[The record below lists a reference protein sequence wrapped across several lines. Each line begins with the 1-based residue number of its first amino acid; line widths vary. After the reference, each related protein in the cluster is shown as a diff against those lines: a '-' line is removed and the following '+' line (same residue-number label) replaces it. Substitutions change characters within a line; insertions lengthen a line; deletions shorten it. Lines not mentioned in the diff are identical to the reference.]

1 MFISNEELIE
11 INSHAKKCV
20 LKSIDNI
27 LYLKDT
33 IKIDLFGY
41 LLNKYQELSDIY
53 VGFKN
58 TNGDEYVGDFCFY
71 KYGNRSH
78 EGLIIVNKTD
88 ISFLIDDL
96 MFTNETLKDFIL
108 LMKNMKGGRDFQF
121 NYTNAYFGSYK
132 FRSHMDSQ
140 SITMRAL
147 PANAN
152 GFKKQHFPI
161 KELLK
166 IKNETSYYSTVNEM
180 NISQIEEA
188 KKLYKQEIN
197 ELIKKCQIEKQ
208 ITHDITTNINLE
220 TGEFYFST
228 NLSMLPSHRIEIL
241 NYIYKNFDKL
251 NTPLYRSI
259 IKITEE
265 MMSKILEDDVVFIN
279 KDMVKSYIDLT
290 DMANI

>member
-11 INSHAKKCV
+11 INSHAKQCV
-20 LKSIDNI
+20 LKSVDNI
-27 LYLKDT
+27 LYLNDT

-41 LLNKYQELSDIY
+41 LLNKYPDLSDIY

-58 TNGDEYVGDFCFY
+58 TNGNEYMGNFCFY

-88 ISFLIDDL
+88 VSFLIDGL
-96 MFTNETLKDFIL
+96 IFTNETLKDFIL
-108 LMKNMKGGRDFQF
+108 LMKNMKGGRDFVF
-121 NYTNAYFGSYK
+121 NYTNAHFGSYK
-132 FRSHMDSQ
+132 LRSQMDSQ
-140 SITMRAL
+140 SIRMRAL
-147 PANAN
+147 SANVH
-152 GFKKQHFPI
+152 GFKPQHFNM
-161 KELLK
+161 KEHLI
-166 IKNETSYYSTVNEM
+166 IKNETHYYSTVNEL
-180 NISQIEEA
+180 NILQIEEA
-188 KKLYKQEIN
+188 KQLYKQAID
-197 ELIKKCQIEKQ
+197 ELIKRCQIDKQ
-208 ITHDITTNINLE
+208 ITQDITTNINLE

-228 NLSMLPSHRIEIL
+228 SLSILPSHRIEIL

-265 MMSKILEDDVVFIN
+265 MMSKILEDDIVFIN

-290 DMANI
+290 AMSNI